1 MSNSDQQSTF
11 LQAWD
16 NRVRQYAEF
25 FEVHRVGA
33 REDLSK
39 LQSSP
44 FTNWK
49 NVTKREDRYQKIDS
63 LELRRQLGEITDEE
77 VSEVNRVFGGNPVTG
92 YLLTRSRSEPALLQA
107 WHKFEGLAFLS
118 AGAAF
123 GAYGRFVKGFNN
135 LWLLAPVVPFMTWQL
150 TQRSRQPATLIDN
163 AYRYLIAK
171 RAATAEFEANQARLI
186 QNQWAQSPQ
195 FASL

>member
-1 MSNSDQQSTF
+1 M
-11 LQAWD
+11 
-16 NRVRQYAEF
+16 
-25 FEVHRVGA
+25 
-33 REDLSK
+33 
-39 LQSSP
+39 
-44 FTNWK
+44 
-49 NVTKREDRYQKIDS
+49 
-63 LELRRQLGEITDEE
+63 
-77 VSEVNRVFGGNPVTG
+77 TG

-171 RAATAEFEANQARLI
+171 RAATAEFEANQARLL

-195 FASL
+195 FASLQGALASKGETLYDLEARLVQQIETGSFTKQ